1 MIKQQVEP
9 GAVVAMNKMTDHH
22 DNSVFLAVDVGNS
35 AIKIGQFS
43 NVAGDGLPEPLDVI
57 RMDSRSPDF
66 EALQAWIPKTATHC
80 YLASVYRQ
88 AAQEIVDWM
97 KSQPTIES
105 VRELRHEDFPLR
117 INVDHPDRVG
127 LDRLASAAAA
137 CCLKKNGHAAIVVD
151 AGSAITVDLVSA
163 DECFEGGAIL
173 AGQQASAL
181 ALSAGTDLLPVIST
195 YRLDDPPTVVGRAT
209 ESAIRSG
216 IFWGTV
222 GSIREIVS
230 RMREHL
236 KEDNEL
242 FLTGGDMARLAPYV
256 ALDGNGYP
264 HLVLSGI
271 ALAARVKASSS

>member
-1 MIKQQVEP
+1 
-9 GAVVAMNKMTDHH
+9 MNKMTDYH

-43 NVAGDGLPEPLDVI
+43 NATGDGLPEPLDVI
-57 RMDSRSPDF
+57 RIDSRSPDF
-66 EALQAWIPKTATHC
+66 EALQAWIPKTPTHC

-97 KSQPTIES
+97 KSQSTIETIHQ
-105 VRELRHEDFPLR
+105 LRHEDFPLR
-117 INVDHPDRVG
+117 IKVDHPELVG
-127 LDRLASAAAA
+127 LDRLASAVAA

-151 AGSAITVDLVSA
+151 AGSAITVDLISA
-163 DECFEGGAIL
+163 DDCFEGGAIL

-195 YRLDDPPTVVGRAT
+195 YRLDDPPAVVGRAT

-230 RMREHL
+230 RTREHL
-236 KEDNEL
+236 KENDEL
-242 FLTGGDMARLAPYV
+242 FLTGGDMGRLAPHV
-256 ALDGNGYP
+256 APDGNCYP
-264 HLVLSGI
+264 QLVLSGI
-271 ALAARVKASSS
+271 ALAARAKASSS